1 MLDCVSF
8 YPLYL
13 LFFSFSRQKGGTQK
27 LGSSKGYLLSYQTP
41 IPTSWSLSIHFTIL
55 SLNILLKLI
64 FFKSQGRWTCA
75 GHDRVG
81 LVMSRSKVCVRPRSQ
96 VKLSRHVGY
105 WSRVTGRP
113 SDMNLYPIQALCRDL
128 LSRTELSLVHSL
140 KTHQG
145 SHEIREVL

>member
-1 MLDCVSF
+1 MEVHKSLEVQKDIYSVIKPLF
-8 YPLYL
+8 QVIKLLFQPREPIYPLYNL
-13 LFFSFSRQKGGTQK
+13 VFK
-27 LGSSKGYLLSYQTP
+27 P
-41 IPTSWSLSIHFTIL
+41 SI
-55 SLNILLKLI
+55 KALI
-64 FFKSQGRWTCA
+64 SFKSQGRWTCA

-81 LVMSRSKVCVRPRSQ
+81 LVMSRSKVCMRPRSQ
-96 VKLSRHVGY
+96 VKLGRHVGY

-128 LSRTELSLVHSL
+128 LSRMEVSSVHSL